1 MIAKQVPSPKGG
13 GRFGDLGA
21 YITDGKRHAVW
32 LGPEGEG
39 AEWSRLGSYVIDQAH
54 DGEKVAAAWTSNI
67 EDDDLAWGIKAVEAT
82 QALARK
88 GTGGQDGKTIHIVVS
103 LAPGEKLALDIM
115 KQIEERVADRLGLSE
130 HQRIA
135 AVHQNTD
142 CMHMHIAINKVHPE
156 TLRTVTPFQSHNK
169 LRALCRELEIEHD
182 LTPTSIGR
190 DAQRHMSEDAARME
204 IHQGRESFTTW
215 AQEKARAPL
224 LAARDAG
231 QGWQAV
237 HEAAARLGLE
247 IKPRGA
253 GLVASPVGSVGYGIK
268 ASAIDRGLGI
278 KAMTDRLGDYQAPQA
293 GRPLPEA
300 QDRYT
305 SEPLQKG
312 AAVKALSDAYER
324 ARAQAL
330 KDRDTA
336 FKAMQAEQGDYR
348 KRLDAWADSERA
360 RIRHGRFSAF
370 DPDKYGKLRDVSVQ
384 RAKLQ
389 VAARE
394 ERRNASEKIRDTH
407 KIPTWQDFLEQ
418 RAHAGDEA
426 ALETL
431 RQGQDRRKLFTDTLV
446 SAETAAQARHVIRWS
461 QTRTVQRDGTVAYTL
476 MDGGKVRD
484 GAEGIGVWS
493 ETRGAAALAVQLA
506 ELRFGQSKLKV
517 AGSDQ
522 FKRWMVEE
530 AVRQDAPVTFTDP
543 VFETMRVALARDKK
557 TTQDLADI
565 KKHVARP
572 ENSALQTYSKQY
584 KVWSPVDQG
593 RYVFEGRAPLRD
605 GATATLWRQGDMIV
619 YMRETQPSRETGH
632 LTPGDVA
639 DLRTD
644 GIKRPGGRRPS
655 K

>member
-1 MIAKQVPSPKGG
+1 MIAKQVPSPQGG

-39 AEWSRLGSYVIDQAH
+39 AEWSRLGSYVIDQAN
-54 DGEKVAAAWTSNI
+54 DGQKVAAAWMSNI

-82 QALARK
+82 QALARP
-88 GTGGQDGKTIHIVVS
+88 GAGGGEGKTMHLVVS
-103 LAPGEKLALDIM
+103 LAPGEQLDLASM
-115 KQIEERVADRLGLSE
+115 KEIEARVADRLGLRE

-135 AVHQNTD
+135 AIHQNTD

-293 GRPLPEA
+293 GRPLPEV

-312 AAVKALSDAYER
+312 AAVKGLS
-324 ARAQAL
+324 
-330 KDRDTA
+330 
-336 FKAMQAEQGDYR
+336 
-348 KRLDAWADSERA
+348 
-360 RIRHGRFSAF
+360 
-370 DPDKYGKLRDVSVQ
+370 
-384 RAKLQ
+384 
-389 VAARE
+389 
-394 ERRNASEKIRDTH
+394 
-407 KIPTWQDFLEQ
+407 
-418 RAHAGDEA
+418 
-426 ALETL
+426 
-431 RQGQDRRKLFTDTLV
+431 
-446 SAETAAQARHVIRWS
+446 
-461 QTRTVQRDGTVAYTL
+461 
-476 MDGGKVRD
+476 
-484 GAEGIGVWS
+484 
-493 ETRGAAALAVQLA
+493 
-506 ELRFGQSKLKV
+506 
-517 AGSDQ
+517 
-522 FKRWMVEE
+522 
-530 AVRQDAPVTFTDP
+530 
-543 VFETMRVALARDKK
+543 
-557 TTQDLADI
+557 
-565 KKHVARP
+565 
-572 ENSALQTYSKQY
+572 
-584 KVWSPVDQG
+584 
-593 RYVFEGRAPLRD
+593 
-605 GATATLWRQGDMIV
+605 
-619 YMRETQPSRETGH
+619 
-632 LTPGDVA
+632 
-639 DLRTD
+639 
-644 GIKRPGGRRPS
+644 
-655 K
+655 